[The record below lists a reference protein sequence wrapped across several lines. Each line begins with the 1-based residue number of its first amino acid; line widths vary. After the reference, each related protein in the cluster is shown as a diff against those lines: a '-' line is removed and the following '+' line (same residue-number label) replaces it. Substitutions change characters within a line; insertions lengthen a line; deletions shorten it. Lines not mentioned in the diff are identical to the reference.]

1 MKLIN
6 FDPDVR
12 FPEKPVKKG
21 SKTDITIR
29 CLSRKDGCTLET
41 LSAALSKTGSEVSP
55 QYARAWV
62 AKSFIQTYGYGV
74 RSEVRGN
81 KLRLYIV
88 RRTETADIAATA

>member
-1 MKLIN
+1 MKTIN

-12 FPEKPVKKG
+12 FPEKGVKKG

-41 LSAALSKTGSEVSP
+41 LSAALSKTGSAVSP

-62 AKSFIQTYGYGV
+62 AKSFLQTYGYGV

-81 KLRLYIV
+81 KLRLHLI
-88 RRTETADIAATA
+88 RRADIADIA